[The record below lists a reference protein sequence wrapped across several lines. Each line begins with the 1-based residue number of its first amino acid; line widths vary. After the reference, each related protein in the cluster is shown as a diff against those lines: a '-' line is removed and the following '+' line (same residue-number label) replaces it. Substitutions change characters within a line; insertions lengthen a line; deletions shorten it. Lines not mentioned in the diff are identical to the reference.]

1 MRMKTTTVLGNVFLI
16 SFLGTTFSSSS
27 TPPSSLT
34 DTCKALQTATAASGL
49 TCTTNSDC
57 TSVSCNIKPIPNLPT
72 SVTMSFTLK
81 KCRKPVQLVMNIN
94 VPLAGYKYSYTF
106 EGAQTIAL
114 PNVPTYLSLLIG
126 TPYVHVQIQGV
137 KGGVQL
143 SAGMWLKRLFS
154 TDYTR
159 YSIIKEQFIPL
170 DVSTCPSIATAT
182 LPSKYASF
190 HDYSDDYDSD
200 SIGDVLK
207 KWLGKISNLLPS
219 TTKGP
224 SSPTAGGPT
233 KPPVFGA
240 IPTDIYQLMKLNPSF
255 KMCVDKAS
263 QDIFGVTFEQ
273 LQGVEKGIIP
283 PGFRVPSDSDDG
295 VDEFTGEVV
304 NCALNYALQGSYS
317 LTENPDVSISVLL
330 DQLADE
336 PQIRT
341 CATQVLEK
349 YNIAADAIPSDVGPD
364 ETMSI
369 EQGLLQCFYGQTAV
383 EPTSSSSDVTKWI
396 IIGAS
401 VGGAVLIAVIV
412 VIVLFAVYMKRRVPS
427 ATGVSY
433 RQLASP

>member
-16 SFLGTTFSSSS
+16 SFLGIRRLRWDAKSFESNFSAGTTFSSSS

-170 DVSTCPSIATAT
+170 DVSTCPSIGMHA
-182 LPSKYASF
+182 
-190 HDYSDDYDSD
+190 H
-200 SIGDVLK
+200 
-207 KWLGKISNLLPS
+207 
-219 TTKGP
+219 
-224 SSPTAGGPT
+224 
-233 KPPVFGA
+233 
-240 IPTDIYQLMKLNPSF
+240 
-255 KMCVDKAS
+255 
-263 QDIFGVTFEQ
+263 
-273 LQGVEKGIIP
+273 
-283 PGFRVPSDSDDG
+283 
-295 VDEFTGEVV
+295 
-304 NCALNYALQGSYS
+304 
-317 LTENPDVSISVLL
+317 SVL
-330 DQLADE
+330 
-336 PQIRT
+336 
-341 CATQVLEK
+341 CAR
-349 YNIAADAIPSDVGPD
+349 I
-364 ETMSI
+364 
-369 EQGLLQCFYGQTAV
+369 F
-383 EPTSSSSDVTKWI
+383 I
-396 IIGAS
+396 I
-401 VGGAVLIAVIV
+401 
-412 VIVLFAVYMKRRVPS
+412 
-427 ATGVSY
+427 
-433 RQLASP
+433 